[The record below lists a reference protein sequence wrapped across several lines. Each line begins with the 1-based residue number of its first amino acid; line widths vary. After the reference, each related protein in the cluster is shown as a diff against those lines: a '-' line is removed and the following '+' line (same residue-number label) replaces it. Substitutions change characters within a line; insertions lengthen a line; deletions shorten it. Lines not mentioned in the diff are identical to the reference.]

1 MRSIVSSLCFSIHGE
16 ESVGSLIAAGGI
28 VWSVQEATKS
38 LAELWQLRLLP
49 PGPLEVCAIGILIW
63 LHAKWRRSVNV
74 NR

>member
-1 MRSIVSSLCFSIHGE
+1 MSIHGE
-16 ESVGSLIAAGGI
+16 ESLSSLVAAGGI
-28 VWSVQEATKS
+28 IWSVQEATKG